1 MSPSEGRQRHGHEEG
16 EGGGS
21 VTKTEG
27 DLVELIQLAA
37 ASPKSGLRL
46 VLLGDEHLPISA
58 LEVKG

>member
-1 MSPSEGRQRHGHEEG
+1 MEAGKDAVHEAG

-27 DLVELIQLAA
+27 DLVEFIQLAA
-37 ASPKSGLRL
+37 TSLKSGLRL
-46 VLLGDEHLPISA
+46 VLLGNGHLPIPV